1 MSRSLTG
8 GFWRGRRVLITGGGG
23 FLGAWLSRLLVD
35 AGADV
40 ASFDLVPGVCLGV
53 QGLAERVPVIRGS
66 VLDQAAL
73 ERALRDHGADV
84 CFHLA
89 GQSMIE
95 GAAAGPIAALEAN
108 VRGTWIVL
116 EACRRVGTLR
126 GIVCASSN
134 HTYGPQRTAPFPED
148 APLNQLDVYGA
159 SKACADILARS
170 FAANFDMPV
179 VAARNV
185 NSFGPADPHTTHIV
199 TGSILALLR
208 GEAPVIRSDGSPIK
222 AYLHARDTMTA
233 YALLAEHASKPG
245 VRGEAFNITPA
256 APIRVDDLVRTIVKV
271 AGTTGV
277 EPVIART
284 DLSQKDFF
292 EHLSDAKMRSVLGWT
307 PAFALED
314 GLADTYRWY
323 GKHGTEWARP
333 HA

>member
-1 MSRSLTG
+1 VTTS

-35 AGADV
+35 GGAEV
-40 ASFDLVPGVCLGV
+40 ASFDMAPGVCLAV
-53 QGLAERVPVIRGS
+53 HGLADRVPLLRGS
-66 VLDQAAL
+66 VMDPDAVEAAL
-73 ERALRDHGADV
+73 RAHRADV

-95 GAAAGPIAALEAN
+95 GAAAGPVAALDVN
-108 VRGTWIVL
+108 VRGTWLVL

-134 HTYGPQRTAPFPED
+134 HTYGPQATSPFPED
-148 APLNQLDVYGA
+148 ASMNQLDVYGA
-159 SKACADILARS
+159 SKACADIVARS
-170 FAANFDMPV
+170 FAKNFEMPV

-185 NSFGPADPHTTHIV
+185 NSFGPGDPHVTHIV
-199 TGSILALLR
+199 TGSILSLLR

-233 YALLAEHASKPG
+233 YALLAEHASEPD

-256 APIRVDDLVRTIVKV
+256 APIRVDELVRTIVKV
-271 AGTTGV
+271 SGTAGV

-292 EHLSDAKMRSVLGWT
+292 EHLSDAKMRRVLGWT
-307 PAFALED
+307 PAFSLED
-314 GLADTYRWY
+314 GLRDTYRWY
-323 GKHGTEWARP
+323 AGHGTDWAVT
-333 HA
+333 HHG